1 MLNNDLNKGF
11 FGFWV
16 NNIRTSFLLIF
27 LIIIAGIFSLYSIP
41 KESSPDVKFGII
53 NISVAYPGVN
63 PIDMDNLITEKIEME
78 IEDIEGIKKITS
90 SSSVGITNISV
101 ELDTDANT
109 REILTDIKD
118 KVDNL
123 KLPED
128 STDPNISE
136 ISTNSSLIYEA
147 LIYGDSEL
155 FDDFTLNNKAV
166 LIKNKLEGKYGIS
179 DIGIGGVSDIKM
191 GSSAGNAGDYKIKVL
206 LDKSKIELLG
216 LSINNIA
223 SQIRANNK
231 DTPIGNFKVGDL
243 TYDFRFDGELANINE
258 LGNIILND
266 NGVSQIKLSD
276 IAEFEVEYPG
286 KSIKKLGG
294 FNKNTS
300 NFISLTFNKGVG
312 ANIFDASKNSKKA
325 LEDLLKS
332 NTEFN
337 GLNVIYSKDMGDTI
351 EEDYANLANTALSTI
366 ILVFFTI
373 IFFVGF
379 REGLIAT
386 LLIPIS
392 FLVTFIVLDTLG
404 LSLNF
409 LTNFSLVLT
418 LGIAID
424 TVIVIIEGASEKMK
438 LGFSRKNAIL
448 IAVRDFK
455 SPLISGTMTT
465 LVAFLPLMFLPGL
478 VGKFLSFIPITVF
491 STLLAA
497 LVLAL
502 TLGSALFL
510 TFMKSK
516 KTYHKD
522 EKIEKN
528 MRPSDKLLL
537 DIDRKNKEVR
547 DTETFSK
554 REKLLEGLG
563 VIYEKMLG
571 VTLNSLFLKLSFI
584 IGPIILLI
592 FTLVFLSPKIG
603 FVLFPSTDEGVLN
616 IEITGKSGLDEDY
629 MSKYLSYIDN
639 SLGKIEE
646 MKVYYTTISNN
657 KISVYVDLLDKVY
670 RTENGLRTV
679 YQVEDVIND
688 DLFVLKTLGLDV
700 SVGAMKGGPPTGLAV
715 GIKLSSDSANKFDA
729 LKMVSQDFEDFLNKT
744 KGAKNVV
751 SSSSDSPGQ
760 FVFKFD
766 KDKLSNVGLNQNDI
780 LSELY
785 FYTNGIKAGSI
796 KSEYEDNEIIV
807 SFKEFENTLTP
818 QDIEN
823 IIINTKVGKVR
834 VGDFASFEFKKSVN
848 AITREDGNIIISVG
862 SEVDTGYLPTEIQPL
877 LDEFASKYTFP
888 VGISYI
894 KSGESQENMDLI
906 VSTIKS
912 LFISIFLIFSIL
924 VLQFN
929 SFKQPMI
936 VLYSIVLAL
945 LGVNIGLYVTGNP
958 YSMPFGIGFIALTGV
973 VVNDAIILID
983 KMNKS
988 IKHKE
993 EHNDRNIDYKELI
1006 IMSGKTRLQPII
1018 VTTLTTVFGVLPLA
1032 LQDEFWAGLGFTII
1046 FGLFVGSMMTLFVV
1060 PILYYGFV
1068 VRKKVKK
1075 LKKNPIA

>member
-1 MLNNDLNKGF
+1 MLNNDLNKWF
-11 FGFWV
+11 FWFWV

-27 LIIIAGIFSLYSIP
+27 LIIIAWIFSLYSIP
-41 KESSPDVKFGII
+41 KESSPDVKFWII

-78 IEDIEGIKKITS
+78 IEDIEWIKKITS
-90 SSSVGITNISV
+90 SSSVWITNISV

-147 LIYGDSEL
+147 LIYWDSEL

-166 LIKNKLEGKYGIS
+166 LIKNKLEWKYGIS
-179 DIGIGGVSDIKM
+179 DIWIGWVSDIKM
-191 GSSAGNAGDYKIKVL
+191 WSSAWNAWDYKIKVL
-206 LDKSKIELLG
+206 LDKSKIELLW

-231 DTPIGNFKVGDL
+231 DTPIWNFKVWDL
-243 TYDFRFDGELANINE
+243 TYDFRFDWELANINE
-258 LGNIILND
+258 LWNIILND
-266 NGVSQIKLSD
+266 NWVSQIKLSD
-276 IAEFEVEYPG
+276 IAEFEVEYPW
-286 KSIKKLGG
+286 KSIKKLWW

-300 NFISLTFNKGVG
+300 NFISLTFNKWVW

-337 GLNVIYSKDMGDTI
+337 GLNVIYSKDMWDTI

-373 IFFVGF
+373 IFFVWF
-379 REGLIAT
+379 REWLIAT

-392 FLVTFIVLDTLG
+392 FLVTFIVLDTLW

-418 LGIAID
+418 LWIAID
-424 TVIVIIEGASEKMK
+424 TVIVIIEWASEKMK
-438 LGFSRKNAIL
+438 LWFSRKNAIL

-478 VGKFLSFIPITVF
+478 VWKFLSFIPITVF

-554 REKLLEGLG
+554 REKLLEGLW
-563 VIYEKMLG
+563 VVYEKMLW

-584 IGPIILLI
+584 IWPIILLI
-592 FTLVFLSPKIG
+592 FTLVFLSPKIW
-603 FVLFPSTDEGVLN
+603 FVLFPSTDEWVLN
-616 IEITGKSGLDEDY
+616 IEITWKSGLDEDY

-688 DLFVLKTLGLDV
+688 DLFVLKTLWLDV
-700 SVGAMKGGPPTGLAV
+700 SIWVMKWWPPTWLAV
-715 GIKLSSDSANKFDA
+715 WIKLSSDSANKFDA

-744 KGAKNVV
+744 KWAKNVV
-751 SSSSDSPGQ
+751 SSSSDSPWQ

-766 KDKLSNVGLNQNDI
+766 KDKLSNVWLNQNDI

-785 FYTNGIKAGSI
+785 FYTNWIKAWSI

-823 IIINTKVGKVR
+823 IIINTKVWKVR
-834 VGDFASFEFKKSVN
+834 VGDFVSFEFKKSVN
-848 AITREDGNIIISVG
+848 AITREDGNIIISVW
-862 SEVDTGYLPTEIQPL
+862 SEVDTWYLPTEIQPL

-888 VGISYI
+888 VWISYI

-945 LGVNIGLYVTGNP
+945 LWVNIWLYVTWNP
-958 YSMPFGIGFIALTGV
+958 YSMPFGIWFIALTWV

-988 IKHKE
+988 IKYKE

-1018 VTTLTTVFGVLPLA
+1018 VTTLTTVFWVLPLA
-1032 LQDEFWAGLGFTII
+1032 LQDEFWAWLGFTII
-1046 FGLFVGSMMTLFVV
+1046 FWLFVWSMMTLFVV

-1075 LKKNPIA
+1075 LK